1 MQTTISSTKAKD
13 QLQPGAFSS
22 DEVQQIRE
30 AIIKKYNAVSTSAT
44 GYFSY
49 AVGKKGAL
57 QLGYPK
63 ELLDEIPDAL
73 LNAFCGVGNP
83 LWIEKLSEGSYV
95 LDIGCGA
102 GFDLF
107 AASRMTGAAGRVV
120 GVDLCKEMAARARIN
135 LSLLQ
140 VKNVEVLEVASEKL
154 PFLDHTF
161 DRVISNGVINL
172 SPDKIGLFA
181 EIYRVLKPEGQL
193 QFADIILDKELP
205 PHLAAGVESWS
216 Q

>member
-107 AASRMTGAAGRVV
+107 AASRMTGATGRVV

-140 VKNVEVLEVASEKL
+140 VKNVEVLEVASETL
-154 PFLDHTF
+154 PFPDHTF

-181 EIYRVLKPEGQL
+181 EIYRVLKPGGQL

>member
-1 MQTTISSTKAKD
+1 MQTTISSTKTKD
-13 QLQPGAFSS
+13 QLQSGAFSS

-83 LWIEKLSEGSYV
+83 LKIEKLSEGSYI

-140 VKNVEVLEVASEKL
+140 VKNFEVLEVASETL